1 MMVYRNYTS
10 AQLYNSQT
18 KERQK
23 NVGKNS
29 MDIKVYVVVVVQLAS
44 RSDLDPAAIKYVDM
58 LPLKGL
64 PRKNIGRNI
73 FYMLRIYSV

>member
-1 MMVYRNYTS
+1 
-10 AQLYNSQT
+10 
-18 KERQK
+18 
-23 NVGKNS
+23 

-64 PRKNIGRNI
+64 PRKNIGRSI